1 MLSDMSVV
9 EVKAQD
15 VRLPSEAVAALTN
28 GHPVAV
34 TRYGRR
40 TVVLIDGE
48 QFTLIEPILELLKQ
62 GVTLSPE
69 LLMTE
74 EDTALMRDLSRDR
87 EPAEAEAAQ
96 LEALISE
103 ELGA

>member
-1 MLSDMSVV
+1 MSVI

-15 VRLPSEAVAALTN
+15 VRIPAEATEALA
-28 GHPVAV
+28 GGKAVAV

-40 TVVLIDGE
+40 TAVLIPDE
-48 QFTLIEPILELLKQ
+48 QFSLIEPVLELLNK
-62 GVTLSPE
+62 GTSVSPE

-74 EDTALMRDLSRDR
+74 EDIALMRELAQDR
-87 EPAEAEAAQ
+87 EPADAEAAQ
-96 LEALISE
+96 LEELVSE